1 MGTWGMGRNW
11 GMSKAGLRYR
21 AGMSCCEF
29 RLPCKHVEA
38 LEVLLDTTQ
47 GVFKDAAPHEVQRI
61 D

>member
-1 MGTWGMGRNW
+1 MGRDW